1 MDLGRGCRTSNKGT
15 PDTRTLMIIAKV
27 GGQCNISF
35 FIKMCYWMVN
45 IRFHRPEPHWTP
57 YDVKK
62 SISLY
67 RSKRTDYRD

>member
-1 MDLGRGCRTSNKGT
+1 
-15 PDTRTLMIIAKV
+15 MIIAKV